1 MDELKKAYEILGLPE
16 SASRE
21 ELDREFDI
29 LVRKSRTRKT
39 AQSTAENEPDEYEL
53 KMKAYRTI
61 VDYEEKK
68 KIEELSRER
77 YAKWG
82 RFAGAAEKSNDFIRI
97 HKTKIIIGII
107 SVLVVII
114 GITGIMNHLEEKR
127 RIAALPPLDLSAM
140 FLGTFMADDSK
151 GGESALED
159 AFTATMPNWQRTE
172 AELVYL
178 PSQDA
183 EMAGTADIAYQQKA
197 MALLSTERPDV
208 YIVDENALKW
218 LMNSGL
224 FLSLDEAANGEL
236 KPLLKEDSI
245 IMGRSEEDTEDHIYG
260 IRVKDSELAKQ
271 LPLYM
276 PDMIVTI
283 RIDSENT
290 DKAIEL
296 IKRYLE
302 TTPDTPATK

>member
-29 LVRKSRTRKT
+29 LIRKSRSRKP
-39 AQSTAENEPDEYEL
+39 AQNTAENQPDEYEL
-53 KMKAYRTI
+53 KLKAYRTI

-77 YAKWG
+77 YSKWG
-82 RFAGAAEKSNDFIRI
+82 RFAGTAEKSNDFFRI

-107 SVLVVII
+107 SVIVVIV
-114 GITGIMNHLEEKR
+114 GITAIMNNLEEKR
-127 RIAALPPLDLSAM
+127 RIAALPPLDLSVM

-151 GGESALED
+151 GGDSALED
-159 AFTATMPNWQRTE
+159 AFTATMPDWQRTE
-172 AELVYL
+172 VELVYL
-178 PSQDA
+178 PSQEADVI
-183 EMAGTADIAYQQKA
+183 GSQDIAFQQKA

-208 YIVDENALKW
+208 YIVDENALDW

-224 FLSLDEAANGEL
+224 FMNLDEDANGEL

-245 IMGRSEEDTEDHIYG
+245 VMGRSEEDTEDHIYG

-271 LPLYM
+271 LPLYL
-276 PDMIVTI
+276 PDMIVTV
-283 RIDSENT
+283 RIDSENK
-290 DKAIEL
+290 DKAVEL

-302 TTPDTPATK
+302 TTPASE